1 MISGCRRFAAAALLV
16 SLVSPAWAQEP
27 EAPAVVFRSS
37 VDLVSMAAVVRDGRG
52 KIVPSLRREDFEVLD
67 SGKSRPILDLR
78 TELAA
83 PASVALLLDGSGS
96 MKLGAAN
103 DLSQRIST
111 AILSSLNPSRDDAAL
126 YSFDTRLLSVQ
137 EFTHD
142 LHAVTSRLSV
152 VDAWGS
158 TSLYDAIAG
167 TAAIVSKR
175 TANRRALVVL
185 TDGADTASAYTP
197 DQVSAIASSVDV
209 PVYVFVMATG
219 TRESEKVPYE
229 AERRSLLA
237 SLARATGGDFFI
249 AHDTATTTAAINQ
262 LVEELRHQYVLAFEA
277 SSEQGWRNVQVRTR
291 KKGLFV
297 RTRGWY
303 LAGAAE

>member
-1 MISGCRRFAAAALLV
+1 MIRGCRRLVVVAALVALAA
-16 SLVSPAWAQEP
+16 PAWAQDEP
-27 EAPAVVFRSS
+27 PVAIFRSS
-37 VDLVSMAAVVRDGRG
+37 VDLVSMAAVVRDGKG
-52 KIVPSLRREDFEVLD
+52 KIVSSLRREDFEVFD
-67 SGKSRPILDLR
+67 SGQTRPILDVR

-96 MKLGAAN
+96 MKVGAAN
-103 DLSQRIST
+103 ELSQRISA

-142 LHAVTSRLSV
+142 LKTVTERLNV
-152 VDAWGS
+152 VDQWGS

-197 DQVSAIASSVDV
+197 EQVSAIASAVDV

-219 TRESEKVPYE
+219 TREGDKVPFE

-237 SLARATGGDFFI
+237 SLARATGGDFFV
-249 AHDTATTTAAINQ
+249 AYDTVSTTAAISQ

-277 SSEQGWRNVQVRTR
+277 AGEQGWRNVQVRTR
-291 KKGLFV
+291 KKGLVV

-303 LAGAAE
+303 LSGAAE

>member
-1 MISGCRRFAAAALLV
+1 MIPRLRRLIVVSVLVALATPV
-16 SLVSPAWAQEP
+16 WAQDEP
-27 EAPAVVFRSS
+27 VAVFKSS
-37 VDLVSMAAVVRDGRG
+37 VDLVSMAAIVRDGKG
-52 KIVPSLRREDFEVLD
+52 KIVSTLRREDFEVLD
-67 SGKSRPILDLR
+67 SGKTRPILDLR

-96 MKLGAAN
+96 MKVGAAN
-103 DLSQRIST
+103 ELSQRIST
-111 AILSSLNPSRDDAAL
+111 AILNSLNPSRDDAAL

-142 LHAVTSRLSV
+142 LKTVSDRINV
-152 VDAWGS
+152 VDQWGS

-185 TDGADTASAYTP
+185 TDGADTSSAYP
-197 DQVSAIASSVDV
+197 PEQVSAIASAVDV

-219 TRESEKVPYE
+219 TRESDKVPFE
-229 AERRSLLA
+229 TERRSLLA
-237 SLARATGGDFFI
+237 NLARATGGEFFV
-249 AHDTATTTAAINQ
+249 AYDTASTTAAINQ

-277 SSEQGWRNVQVRTR
+277 AGEQGWRNVQVRTR
-291 KKGLFV
+291 KKGLVV

-303 LAGAAE
+303 LSGAAE

>member
-1 MISGCRRFAAAALLV
+1 MMSRFGRFAVASLLV
-16 SLVSPAWAQEP
+16 SLVGPAWAQDP
-27 EAPAVVFRSS
+27 PPTVFRSS
-37 VDLVSMAAVVRDGRG
+37 VDLVSMAAVVRDKRG

-67 SGKSRPILDLR
+67 SGKIRPILDLR
-78 TELAA
+78 TESAA
-83 PASVALLLDGSGS
+83 PASVALLMDGSGS
-96 MKLGAAN
+96 MKIGAAN
-103 DLSQRIST
+103 ELSQRISG

-142 LHAVTSRLSV
+142 LPSVTSRLSV

-158 TSLYDAIAG
+158 TSLYDAIGG
-167 TAAIVSKR
+167 TAAIVAKR

-197 DQVSAIASSVDV
+197 EQVSAIASAVDV
-209 PVYVFVMATG
+209 PVYVFMMATG
-219 TRESEKVPYE
+219 TRESEKVPFE

-237 SLARATGGDFFI
+237 NLARATGGDFFV
-249 AHDTATTTAAINQ
+249 AYDTATTTAAINQ

-277 SSEQGWRNVQVRTR
+277 SSEQGWRNVEVRTR
-291 KKGLFV
+291 KKGLSV

>member
-1 MISGCRRFAAAALLV
+1 MIRGLRRLIVVSVLV
-16 SLVSPAWAQEP
+16 TLATPVWAQDEP
-27 EAPAVVFRSS
+27 VAVFKSS
-37 VDLVSMAAVVRDGRG
+37 VDLVSMAAIVRDGKG
-52 KIVPSLRREDFEVLD
+52 KIVSTLRREDFEVLD
-67 SGKSRPILDLR
+67 AGKTRPILDLR

-96 MKLGAAN
+96 MKVGAAN
-103 DLSQRIST
+103 ELSQRIST
-111 AILSSLNPSRDDAAL
+111 AILNSLNPSRDDAAL

-142 LHAVTSRLSV
+142 LKTVTERINV
-152 VDAWGS
+152 VDQWGS

-185 TDGADTASAYTP
+185 TDGADTSSAYP
-197 DQVSAIASSVDV
+197 PEQVSAIASAVDV
-209 PVYVFVMATG
+209 PVYVFMMATG
-219 TRESEKVPYE
+219 TRESEKMPFE
-229 AERRSLLA
+229 TERRSLLA
-237 SLARATGGDFFI
+237 NLARATGGDFFV
-249 AHDTATTTAAINQ
+249 AYDTTSTTAAINQ

-277 SSEQGWRNVQVRTR
+277 SPEAGWRNVQVRTR
-291 KKGLFV
+291 KKGLVV

>member
-1 MISGCRRFAAAALLV
+1 MIPGFRRLLV
-16 SLVSPAWAQEP
+16 VSVLMALATPVWAQDEP
-27 EAPAVVFRSS
+27 AAVFKSS
-37 VDLVSMAAVVRDGRG
+37 VDMVSMAAVVRDARG
-52 KIVPSLRREDFEVLD
+52 KIVPSLRREDFEIFD
-67 SGKSRPILDLR
+67 AGKSRPIVDLR

-83 PASVALLLDGSGS
+83 PASVALLVDGSGS
-96 MKLGAAN
+96 MKVGAAN
-103 DLSQRIST
+103 DLSQRISG
-111 AILSSLNPSRDDAAL
+111 AILASLNPSRDDAAL

-142 LHAVTSRLSV
+142 LKTVTDRLSV
-152 VDAWGS
+152 VDSWGS

-185 TDGADTASAYTP
+185 TDGADTASAYP
-197 DQVSAIASSVDV
+197 PEQVSAIASAVDV
-209 PVYVFVMATG
+209 PVYVFVMATM
-219 TRESEKVPYE
+219 TREGEKVPFE
-229 AERRSLLA
+229 AERRSTLA
-237 SLARATGGDFFI
+237 NLARATGGDFFV
-249 AHDTATTTAAINQ
+249 AYDPASTAAAITQ

-277 SSEQGWRNVQVRTR
+277 SPEHGWRNVQVRTR
-291 KKGLFV
+291 KKGLVV

>member
-1 MISGCRRFAAAALLV
+1 MKPGCRRLVVVLVLMALAA
-16 SLVSPAWAQEP
+16 PAWAQDEP
-27 EAPAVVFRSS
+27 VAVFKSS
-37 VDLVSMAAVVRDGRG
+37 VDLVSMAAIVRDGKG
-52 KIVPSLRREDFEVLD
+52 KIVQSLRREDFEVFD
-67 SGKSRPILDLR
+67 AGRTRPVLDLR
-78 TELAA
+78 TESVA
-83 PASVALLLDGSGS
+83 PASVALLVDGSGS
-96 MKLGAAN
+96 MKVNAAN
-103 DLSQRIST
+103 ELQQRISG
-111 AILSSLNPSRDDAAL
+111 AILGSLNPSRDDAAL

-142 LHAVTSRLSV
+142 LKTVTDRLGV

-167 TAAIVSKR
+167 TAAIVAKR

-185 TDGADTASAYTP
+185 TDGADTASAYPP
-197 DQVSAIASSVDV
+197 DQVSAIASAVDV
-209 PVYVFVMATG
+209 PVYVFMIATG
-219 TRESEKVPYE
+219 TRESEKLPFE
-229 AERRSLLA
+229 SERRSLLA
-237 SLARATGGDFFI
+237 SLARATGGDFFV
-249 AHDTATTTAAINQ
+249 AYDTASTTAAINQ

-277 SSEQGWRNVQVRTR
+277 AGEQGWRNVQVRTR

>member
-1 MISGCRRFAAAALLV
+1 MIPGFRRLIVVSVLVALAI
-16 SLVSPAWAQEP
+16 PAWAQD
-27 EAPAVVFRSS
+27 APVATFKSS
-37 VDLVSMAAVVRDGRG
+37 VDLVSMAAVVRDARG
-52 KIVPSLRREDFEVLD
+52 KIVPSLRREDFEIID
-67 SGKSRPILDLR
+67 SGSLRPIIDVR
-78 TELAA
+78 TESAA
-83 PASVALLLDGSGS
+83 PASVALLIDGSGS
-96 MKLGAAN
+96 MKVGAASE
-103 DLSQRIST
+103 LSQRISS

-142 LHAVTSRLSV
+142 LKTVTDRLNV
-152 VDAWGS
+152 VDQWGS

-167 TAAIVSKR
+167 SAAMVAKR

-185 TDGADTASAYTP
+185 TDGADTASAYP
-197 DQVSAIASSVDV
+197 PEQVSAIASALDV
-209 PVYVFVMATG
+209 PVYVFVMATF
-219 TRESEKVPYE
+219 TREGEKVRFE

-237 SLARATGGDFFI
+237 SLARATGGDFFV
-249 AHDTATTTAAINQ
+249 AYDAPSTTAAINQ

-277 SSEQGWRNVQVRTR
+277 APDHGWRNVQVRTR
-291 KKGLFV
+291 KKGLVV

>member
-1 MISGCRRFAAAALLV
+1 VALAG
-16 SLVSPAWAQEP
+16 PAWAQEP
-27 EAPAVVFRSS
+27 PPAIFRSS
-37 VDLVSMAAVVRDGRG
+37 VDLVSMAAIVRDSRG

-67 SGKSRPILDLR
+67 AGSLRPILDLR
-78 TELAA
+78 SEAGAA
-83 PASVALLLDGSGS
+83 ASVALLMDGSGS
-96 MKLGAAN
+96 MKVGAAS
-103 DLSQRIST
+103 DLAQRIST
-111 AILSSLNPSRDDAAL
+111 AILGSLNPSRDDAAL
-126 YSFDTRLLSVQ
+126 YSFDTRLFSVQ

-142 LHAVTSRLSV
+142 IKAVNDRVSG

-175 TANRRALVVL
+175 TDNRRALVVL
-185 TDGADTASAYTP
+185 TDGADTASAYSP
-197 DQVSAIASSVDV
+197 EQVSAIASAVDV

-219 TRESEKVPYE
+219 TRDSDKSAFD

-237 SLARATGGDFFI
+237 SLARATGGDFFV
-249 AHDTATTTAAINQ
+249 AYDTASTAAAINQ
-262 LVEELRHQYVLAFEA
+262 MVEELRHQYVLAFEA
-277 SSEQGWRNVQVRTR
+277 SAEQGWRNVQIRTR
-291 KKGLFV
+291 KKGLSV

>member
-1 MISGCRRFAAAALLV
+1 MIPGIRRSIVVSVLMALATPV
-16 SLVSPAWAQEP
+16 WAQE
-27 EAPAVVFRSS
+27 EPAVVFKSS
-37 VDLVSMAAVVRDGRG
+37 VDLVSMAAIVRDGKG
-52 KIVPSLRREDFEVLD
+52 KIVSSLRREDFEIFD
-67 SGKSRPILDLR
+67 AGKNRPILDLR

-83 PASVALLLDGSGS
+83 PASVALLIDGSGS
-96 MKLGAAN
+96 MKIGAAN
-103 DLSQRIST
+103 ELSQRISG

-142 LHAVTSRLSV
+142 LPSVTSRLSV

-158 TSLYDAIAG
+158 TSLYDAIGG
-167 TAAIVSKR
+167 TAAIVAKR
-175 TANRRALVVL
+175 SANRRALVVL

-197 DQVSAIASSVDV
+197 EQVSAIASAVDV
-209 PVYVFVMATG
+209 PVYVFMMATG
-219 TRESEKVPYE
+219 TRESEKVPFE

-237 SLARATGGDFFI
+237 NLARATGGDFFV
-249 AHDTATTTAAINQ
+249 AYDTATTTAAINQ

-277 SSEQGWRNVQVRTR
+277 SSEQGWRNVEVRTR
-291 KKGLFV
+291 KKGLSV

-303 LAGAAE
+303 LAGTAE

>member
-1 MISGCRRFAAAALLV
+1 MMSRFGRFAVVSLLV
-16 SLVSPAWAQEP
+16 SLVGPAWAQDP
-27 EAPAVVFRSS
+27 PPTVFRSS
-37 VDLVSMAAVVRDGRG
+37 VDLVSMAAVVRDKRG

-67 SGKSRPILDLR
+67 SGKVRPILDLR
-78 TELAA
+78 TESAA
-83 PASVALLLDGSGS
+83 PASVALLMDGSGS
-96 MKLGAAN
+96 MKIGAAN
-103 DLSQRIST
+103 ELSQRISG

-142 LHAVTSRLSV
+142 LPSVTSRLSV

-158 TSLYDAIAG
+158 TSLYDAIGG
-167 TAAIVSKR
+167 TAAIVAKR

-197 DQVSAIASSVDV
+197 EQVSAIASAVDV
-209 PVYVFVMATG
+209 PVYVFMMATG
-219 TRESEKVPYE
+219 TRESEKVPFE

-237 SLARATGGDFFI
+237 NLARATGGDFFV
-249 AHDTATTTAAINQ
+249 AYDTATTTAAINQ

-277 SSEQGWRNVQVRTR
+277 SSEQGWRNVEVRTR
-291 KKGLFV
+291 KKGLSV

>member
-1 MISGCRRFAAAALLV
+1 MILGFRRLIVMSVLIAL
-16 SLVSPAWAQEP
+16 A
-27 EAPAVVFRSS
+27 APASAQDEPVALFKSS
-37 VDLVSMAAVVRDGRG
+37 VDLVSMAAIVRDGRG
-52 KIVPSLRREDFEVLD
+52 KIVQSLRREDFEVLD
-67 SGKSRPILDLR
+67 SGKTRPILDLR
-78 TELAA
+78 TESAA
-83 PASVALLLDGSGS
+83 PASVALLMDGSGS
-96 MKLGAAN
+96 MKVGAAS

-142 LHAVTSRLSV
+142 LKTVTERLNV
-152 VDAWGS
+152 VDSWGS

-185 TDGADTASAYTP
+185 TDGADTASAYSP

-219 TRESEKVPYE
+219 TREGDKLPFE
-229 AERRSLLA
+229 AERRSHLA
-237 SLARATGGDFFI
+237 NLARATGGDFFV
-249 AHDTATTTAAINQ
+249 AYDTASTTAAINQ

-277 SSEQGWRNVQVRTR
+277 AGEQGWRNVQVRTR
-291 KKGLFV
+291 KKGLVV

>member
-1 MISGCRRFAAAALLV
+1 MMSRFRRFAAASLLV
-16 SLVSPAWAQEP
+16 SMVGPAWAQDP
-27 EAPAVVFRSS
+27 PPAVFRSS
-37 VDLVSMAAVVRDGRG
+37 VDLVSMAAVVRDKKG
-52 KIVPSLRREDFEVLD
+52 KIVPSLRREDFEVFD
-67 SGKSRPILDLR
+67 AGKTRPILDLR

-83 PASVALLLDGSGS
+83 PASVALLIDGSGS
-96 MKLGAAN
+96 MKIGAAN
-103 DLSQRIST
+103 ELSQRIST
-111 AILSSLNPSRDDAAL
+111 AILASLNPSRDDAAL

-142 LHAVTSRLSV
+142 LPSVTSRLSV

-158 TSLYDAIAG
+158 TSLYDAIGG
-167 TAAIVSKR
+167 TAAIVAKR

-197 DQVSAIASSVDV
+197 EQVSAIASAVDV
-209 PVYVFVMATG
+209 PVYVFMMATG
-219 TRESEKVPYE
+219 TRESEKVPFE

-237 SLARATGGDFFI
+237 SLARATGGDFFV
-249 AHDTATTTAAINQ
+249 AYDTVSTSAAINQ

-277 SSEQGWRNVQVRTR
+277 SSEQGWRNVEVRTR

>member
-1 MISGCRRFAAAALLV
+1 MIPGFRRLIVAVLV
-16 SLVSPAWAQEP
+16 AVSTPAWAQDE
-27 EAPAVVFRSS
+27 PAVVFRSS
-37 VDLVSMAAVVRDGRG
+37 VDLVSMAAIVRDGRG

-78 TELAA
+78 TESAA
-83 PASVALLLDGSGS
+83 PASVALLVDGSGS
-96 MKLGAAN
+96 MKIGAAT
-103 DLSQRIST
+103 DLSQKISA
-111 AILSSLNPSRDDAAL
+111 AILGSLNPSRDDAAL

-142 LHAVTSRLSV
+142 LKAVNDRLRV

-197 DQVSAIASSVDV
+197 EQVSAIASAVDV

-219 TRESEKVPYE
+219 TRESDKTAFET
-229 AERRSLLA
+229 ERRSLLA
-237 SLARATGGDFFI
+237 SLAHATGGDFFV
-249 AHDTATTTAAINQ
+249 AYDPASTASAINQ
-262 LVEELRHQYVLAFEA
+262 MVEELRHQYVLAFEA

-291 KKGLFV
+291 KKGLSV

>member
-1 MISGCRRFAAAALLV
+1 MASTFRRFAATCLLV
-16 SLVSPAWAQEP
+16 ALAGPGWAQEP
-27 EAPAVVFRSS
+27 PPAVFRSS
-37 VDLVSMAAVVRDGRG
+37 VDLVSMAAIVRDGRG
-52 KIVPSLRREDFEVLD
+52 KIVPSLRREDFEVFD
-67 SGKSRPILDLR
+67 AGTSRPILDLR
-78 TELAA
+78 TEAGA
-83 PASVALLLDGSGS
+83 PASVALLMDGSGS
-96 MKLGAAN
+96 MKIGAAS

-111 AILSSLNPSRDDAAL
+111 AVLGSLNPSRDDAAL
-126 YSFDTRLLSVQ
+126 YSFDTRLLSVH

-142 LHAVTSRLSV
+142 IKAVNDRVSV

-197 DQVSAIASSVDV
+197 EQVSAIASAVDV

-219 TRESEKVPYE
+219 TRESDKVPFE

-237 SLARATGGDFFI
+237 SLARATGGDFFV
-249 AHDTATTTAAINQ
+249 AYDPASTTAAINQ
-262 LVEELRHQYVLAFEA
+262 MVEELRHQYVLAFEA
-277 SSEQGWRNVQVRTR
+277 SAEQGWRNVQIRTR
-291 KKGLFV
+291 KKGLSV

>member
-1 MISGCRRFAAAALLV
+1 MIPGFRRLIVVSVLAALAT
-16 SLVSPAWAQEP
+16 PAWAQDEP
-27 EAPAVVFRSS
+27 VAVFKSS
-37 VDLVSMAAVVRDGRG
+37 VDLVSMAAIVRDGKG
-52 KIVPSLRREDFEVLD
+52 KIVPSLRREDFEILD
-67 SGKSRPILDLR
+67 SGKARPILDLR

-83 PASVALLLDGSGS
+83 PASVALLVDGSGS
-96 MKLGAAN
+96 MKVGAAN
-103 DLSQRIST
+103 DLSQRISS
-111 AILSSLNPSRDDAAL
+111 AILASLNPSRDDAAL

-142 LHAVTSRLSV
+142 LKRVNERLGV

-197 DQVSAIASSVDV
+197 EQVSAIASSVDV
-209 PVYVFVMATG
+209 PVYVFVMATA
-219 TRESEKVPYE
+219 TKETDKEAFD

-237 SLARATGGDFFI
+237 SLARATGGDFFV
-249 AHDTATTTAAINQ
+249 AYDPVSTAGAISQ

-277 SSEQGWRNVQVRTR
+277 SAEQGWRNVQVRTR
-291 KKGLFV
+291 KKGLSV

-303 LAGAAE
+303 LSGAAE

>member
-1 MISGCRRFAAAALLV
+1 MNPGVRRLIGVSVLMALAT
-16 SLVSPAWAQEP
+16 SAWAQE
-27 EAPAVVFRSS
+27 EPAATFKSS
-37 VDLVSMAAVVRDGRG
+37 VDLVSMAAIVRDGRG
-52 KIVPSLRREDFEVLD
+52 KIVQSLRREDFEVYD
-67 SGKSRPILDLR
+67 SGKTRPILDLR
-78 TELAA
+78 TESVA

-96 MKLGAAN
+96 MKVGAAN
-103 DLSQRIST
+103 ELSQRISA

-142 LHAVTSRLSV
+142 LKTVTDRVSV

-185 TDGADTASAYTP
+185 TDGADTASAYSP
-197 DQVSAIASSVDV
+197 EQVSAIASAVDV
-209 PVYVFVMATG
+209 PVYVFVMATM
-219 TRESEKVPYE
+219 TREGEKVPFE
-229 AERRSLLA
+229 TERRSTLA
-237 SLARATGGDFFI
+237 NLARATGGDFFV
-249 AHDTATTTAAINQ
+249 AYDTVSTTAAINQ

-277 SSEQGWRNVQVRTR
+277 SPEHGWRNVQVRTR
-291 KKGLFV
+291 KKGLVV

-303 LAGAAE
+303 LSGAAE

>member
-1 MISGCRRFAAAALLV
+1 MISRLRRFAVASVLV
-16 SLVSPAWAQEP
+16 SLVGPAWAQDP
-27 EAPAVVFRSS
+27 PPTVFRSS
-37 VDLVSMAAVVRDGRG
+37 VDLVSMAAVVRDKRG

-67 SGKSRPILDLR
+67 SGKVRPILDLR

-83 PASVALLLDGSGS
+83 PASVALLMDGSGS
-96 MKLGAAN
+96 MKVGAAN
-103 DLSQRIST
+103 ELSQRISG

-142 LHAVTSRLSV
+142 LPSVTSRLSV

-158 TSLYDAIAG
+158 TSLYDAIGG
-167 TAAIVSKR
+167 TAAIVAKR

-197 DQVSAIASSVDV
+197 EQVSAIASAVDV
-209 PVYVFVMATG
+209 PVYVFMMATG
-219 TRESEKVPYE
+219 TRESEKVPFE

-237 SLARATGGDFFI
+237 NLARATGGDFFV
-249 AHDTATTTAAINQ
+249 AYDTATTTAAINQ

-277 SSEQGWRNVQVRTR
+277 SSEQGWRNVEVRTR
-291 KKGLFV
+291 KKGLSV

-303 LAGAAE
+303 LAGTAE